1 MTTSDAASAP
11 APPEDSFSPRTR
23 ISQDFALL
31 QWR

>member
-11 APPEDSFSPRTR
+11 APPEDSFSPRTC
-23 ISQDFALL
+23 IFQDFALL